1 MTPALQRAAAFA
13 TAQLRQLTGTI
24 RQHPFRSALALPTL
38 MLLYGLVLLPFTPS
52 IGDLRKAKSEAPS
65 VLLASDGSV
74 LTEYRSVNRQW
85 VTLDK
90 IAPHVVNALIATEDH
105 RFYQHHGIDFRRTA
119 GALLSTL
126 SGDLQGGSTITQQLA
141 RNLYPEEIGRATSIT
156 RKVKEAIT
164 ALKIEAVY
172 SKREILETYL
182 NTVPFL
188 YNAFGIEMAARTYFD
203 KSADQLDVLE
213 SATLIGMLK
222 GTSYYNPVQN
232 PLPRPYHNS
241 RNPLPVP
248 GSLSSWHKQA
258 PANHRHSFLYDALVV
273 SKRSSEENELI

>member
-13 TAQLRQLTGTI
+13 AAQLRRLTGAI
-24 RQHPFRSALALPTL
+24 RQHPFRSALALPAL
-38 MLLYGLVLLPFTPS
+38 LLYGLVLLPFTPS

-74 LTEYRSVNRQW
+74 LTEYRSINRQW

-90 IAPHVVNALIATEDH
+90 IAPHVVNALVATEDH

-156 RKVKEAIT
+156 RKVKEAMT
-164 ALKIEAVY
+164 APQPGAKP
-172 SKREILETYL
+172 L
-182 NTVPFL
+182 NR
-188 YNAFGIEMAARTYFD
+188 AFDGGGCVSTGI
-203 KSADQLDVLE
+203 S
-213 SATLIGMLK
+213 
-222 GTSYYNPVQN
+222 
-232 PLPRPYHNS
+232 
-241 RNPLPVP
+241 
-248 GSLSSWHKQA
+248 QA
-258 PANHRHSFLYDALVV
+258 PAGLR
-273 SKRSSEENELI
+273 R